1 LGDDTNGDGVIDG
14 EDLRLISE
22 EDVVE
27 RVLRPHY
34 WNRWQA
40 DRIFSQALAN
50 MLVDWVWCSGRWG
63 IVIPQGI
70 LGVEQDG
77 IVGERTLQRL
87 NSYPD
92 PESLFEKIKQTRSAY
107 LNLICIDRP
116 ANKRFLKGW
125 LNRLNDFRWIPLA
138 IL

>member
-1 LGDDTNGDGVIDG
+1 MGDDTNGDGVIDG

-63 IVIPQGI
+63 IVIPQGV
-70 LGVEQDG
+70 LGVEPDG

-87 NSYPD
+87 NSYLD
-92 PESLFEKIKQTRSAY
+92 QKGLFDKIKQKRRAY
-107 LNLICIDRP
+107 LNMICIDRP
-116 ANKRFLKGW
+116 ANKQW
-125 LNRLNDFRWIPLA
+125 
-138 IL
+138 